1 MPPQQDHGAFVIE
14 GGQPVRGAVAT
25 AGSKNATLGVMAAAL
40 LVPEECRLTNVPRIA
55 DVDVM
60 AGVLRSLGAKVEWD
74 GEHELLIDAAG
85 VNPSVPDRA
94 LAVSLRGSFA
104 IMGALLARLGEASC
118 PPPGG
123 DVIGLRPV
131 DVHLKGFAALGAQV
145 MESEEWFELKASGLK
160 GASIF
165 NDYPS
170 VLGTQNLMM
179 AAATAEGVT
188 TIVNAAAEPEVQG
201 MAEMLRGMGA
211 KVSGEGSS
219 TVRIEGVKSLHG
231 TEYAVI
237 PDRLEAGTFAIAAAI
252 TGGEAEV
259 RSARPDHLTS
269 LIHKLRE
276 AGVSVETDGDTLR
289 VKAAEKLKAVTIQA
303 LPYPGFATDLQAP
316 MAVLLTQAS
325 GVSRVMERVFDNRL
339 LYVDELLKM
348 GATIDKQDNTTA
360 IITGPTPL
368 RGARVKALD
377 VRAGAAVIL
386 AGLAATGETTITDIH
401 HIDRGYERIDERL
414 RSLGARIKRV

>member
-1 MPPQQDHGAFVIE
+1 MPTQPERGTFFIE
-14 GGQPVRGAVAT
+14 GGQPLSGTVTTR
-25 AGSKNATLGVMAAAL
+25 GSKNAVLGAMAAAL
-40 LVPEECRLTNVPRIA
+40 LVSDTCRLTNVPRIA

-60 AGVLRSLGAKVEWD
+60 AGVLRSLGAKAEWD
-74 GEHELLIDAAG
+74 GQHELLIDASG
-85 VNPSVPDRA
+85 VNSSVPDRD

-104 IMGALLARLGEASC
+104 IMGALLSRLGEASC

-145 MESEEWFELKASGLK
+145 KESDDWFELMASRIK

-179 AAATAEGVT
+179 AAATAEGTT

-201 MAEMLRGMGA
+201 LAEMLRGMGA

-219 TVRIEGVKSLHG
+219 TVGIEGVKSLHG

-252 TGGEAEV
+252 TGGEVEV

-276 AGVSVETDGDTLR
+276 TGVSVETDGDTLR
-289 VKAAEKLKAVTIQA
+289 VKAARDLTAVTIQA

-325 GVSRVMERVFDNRL
+325 GLSRVMERVFDNRL
-339 LYVDELLKM
+339 LYVDELLEM
-348 GATIDKQDNTTA
+348 GASIDKLDNTTA
-360 IITGPTPL
+360 IISGPTPL
-368 RGARVKALD
+368 RGARVRALD

-386 AGLAATGETTITDIH
+386 AGLVATGKTEITEIH
-401 HIDRGYERIDERL
+401 HIDRGYEAIDERL
-414 RSLGARIKRV
+414 RSLGARIERV